1 MRRISEADR
10 LMANRGGE
18 VIGRYEAAIN
28 GVLDMVAEAQEALD
42 AINAELDLP
51 RGQFSG
57 AVLLSKSIDLRNKA
71 RGILTLAEIIKRE
84 RPRDEAKSA

>member
-10 LMANRGGE
+10 LMANRGGK

-51 RGQFSG
+51 RGQFSE
-57 AVLLSKSIDLRNKA
+57 AVLLSKAIELRNKA

>member
-1 MRRISEADR
+1 MRRMSEADR
-10 LMANRGGE
+10 LMEKQGGA
-18 VIGRYEAAIN
+18 VLGRYEAAIN

-42 AINAELDLP
+42 AINAELDLS